1 MSWGLCAFVSA
12 LGACHLCHRVFV
24 HLLCLTGPPSMSR
37 RCVHLSPLPGLALSI
52 VVLACA
58 GLGLPGLPSVTGL
71 VFFQF
76 MDLPSVLHG
85 LCALRGFMYA
95 SLLAPQAC
103 PLHCEVCVGC
113 RGLYAG
119 PLLAP
124 QAHPLC
130 HGASVGFSQFPEP
143 AIWSG
148 LQSVSCFWAE
158 KCSFLC
164 FLPS

>member
-1 MSWGLCAFVSA
+1 MCGSLLSSLTLASATWRLVWASLNPLSSPSVLWGLCALVSP
-12 LGACHLCHRVFV
+12 H
-24 HLLCLTGPPSMSR
+24 
-37 RCVHLSPLPGLALSI
+37 
-52 VVLACA
+52 
-58 GLGLPGLPSVTGL
+58 PGLPSVTGL

-76 MDLPSVLHG
+76 MGLPSVLHG
-85 LCALRGFMYA
+85 LCALQGFMYA
-95 SLLAPQAC
+95 SLLALQAC

-143 AIWSG
+143 AIWLG